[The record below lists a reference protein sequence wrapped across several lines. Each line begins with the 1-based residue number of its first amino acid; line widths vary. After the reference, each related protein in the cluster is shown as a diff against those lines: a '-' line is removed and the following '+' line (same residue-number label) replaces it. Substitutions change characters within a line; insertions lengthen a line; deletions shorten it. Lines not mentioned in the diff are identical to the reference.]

1 MFYNPFVEGVD
12 FKKFNHTFEFEKGKT
27 EQELYLIPIDNDIVE
42 ADEIYNLTIT
52 FLSSHLRVVIGENE
66 TTTITLYDDDG
77 K

>member
-12 FKKFNHTFEFEKGKT
+12 FQKVNYTFEFEKGVT
-27 EQELYLIPIDNDIVE
+27 EQELDVFPIDDNVVE
-42 ADEIYNLTIT
+42 ADEIYNLTIK
-52 FLSSHLRVVIGENE
+52 FLSFHLRVVIGENK